1 MITKN
6 HSVIKTGQKY
16 YLSYHPA
23 RPSPLGKE
31 NGSVLIITLLL
42 VSILI
47 ALVVNF
53 VYAVFIDTSSISN
66 WSSAQRASFIA
77 RSGQNLSTE
86 YLKEIRQSAFTYERE
101 TIIPL
106 EHDFGPDIS
115 LEIKVEDQN
124 SKFNINSIVYPNGL
138 TNEKALSSLKKLF
151 EYLKINSDL
160 PLIIADW
167 IDPDSEPRLSD
178 SENSSKN
185 TFLWCVDELRFI
197 EGIDNNIFKAI
208 SPYITV
214 YGNNEI
220 NINTAEL
227 PVLVSLN
234 SDMTEDLAKRIIYY
248 RESSPFENK
257 NHIVRVSGLEAIG
270 IQILDRIT
278 VKASNFRITAQA
290 TVKEITRIIESVV
303 DSSMNVQFW
312 REG

>member
-1 MITKN
+1 
-6 HSVIKTGQKY
+6 VIIKK
-16 YLSYHPA
+16 H
-23 RPSPLGKE
+23 KE

-42 VSILI
+42 VTILI

-53 VYAVFIDTSSISN
+53 VYAVFIDASSISN

-86 YLKEIRQSAFTYERE
+86 YIKEIRQYSFTYERE
-101 TIIPL
+101 AAIPVK
-106 EHDFGPDIS
+106 HNFGPGIL
-115 LEIKVEDQN
+115 LEINVEDQN

-151 EYLKINSDL
+151 EYLKISSDL

-185 TFLWCVDELRFI
+185 TFLWCEDELKFI
-197 EGIDNNIFKAI
+197 EGIDNTVFKAI

-214 YGNNEI
+214 YGSNEI

-227 PVLVSLN
+227 PVLVSLSN
-234 SDMTEDLAKRIIYY
+234 DMTEDLANRIIYY
-248 RESSPFENK
+248 RESTPFENK

-278 VKASNFRITAQA
+278 VKASSFGITARA
-290 TVKEITRIIESVV
+290 TVNEITRIIESVV
-303 DSSMNVQFW
+303 DSSINVQFW

>member
-1 MITKN
+1 MI
-6 HSVIKTGQKY
+6 IKK
-16 YLSYHPA
+16 HE
-23 RPSPLGKE
+23 E
-31 NGSVLIITLLL
+31 NGSILIITLLL
-42 VSILI
+42 ISILI

-53 VYAVFIDTSSISN
+53 VYAVFIDTSSMSN
-66 WSSAQRASFIA
+66 WSNAQRASFIA

-86 YLKEIRQSAFTYERE
+86 YIKEIAQYSFTYERE
-101 TIIPL
+101 VAIPV
-106 EHDFGPDIS
+106 EHDFGPNIL
-115 LEIKVEDQN
+115 LEIYVEDQN

-185 TFLWCVDELRFI
+185 TFLWCADELKFI
-197 EGIDNNIFKAI
+197 EGIDTTIFKAI

-214 YGNNEI
+214 YGSNEI

-227 PVLVSLN
+227 PVLVSLSN
-234 SDMTEDLAKRIIYY
+234 DMTEDLANRIIYY
-248 RESSPFENK
+248 REGAPFENK

-278 VKASNFRITAQA
+278 VKTSSFGITAQA
-290 TVKEITRIIESVV
+290 TVNEITRIIESVV
-303 DSSMNVQFW
+303 DSSMQVQFW

>member
-1 MITKN
+1 MMTKK
-6 HSVIKTGQKY
+6 H
-16 YLSYHPA
+16 
-23 RPSPLGKE
+23 KE
-31 NGSVLIITLLL
+31 NGSALIITLLL
-42 VSILI
+42 ISILI

-66 WSSAQRASFIA
+66 WSNAQRASFIA

-86 YLKEIRQSAFTYERE
+86 YIKEIGQYSFTYERE
-101 TIIPL
+101 AAVPL
-106 EHDFGPDIS
+106 DHDFGPDIL
-115 LEIKVEDQN
+115 LEINIEDQN

-138 TNEKALSSLKKLF
+138 TNKKALSSLKKLF
-151 EYLKINSDL
+151 EYLNINSYL

-185 TFLWCVDELRFI
+185 TFLWCVDELKFI

-208 SPYITV
+208 DPYITV

-227 PVLVSLN
+227 PVLVSLS

-248 RESSPFENK
+248 REGAPFENK

-278 VKASNFRITAQA
+278 VKASNFKITARA
-290 TVKEITRIIESVV
+290 TVNEITRIIESVV